1 MLGYVISDVSR
12 AERALYRRTSAA
24 CDAAVAAGVSGRF
37 LAWEHEGL
45 FAVLVANPGLGFLST
60 VTGVVPENVPSVL
73 ELLDSPVWQGIR
85 PTVVVQAGLTEA
97 LLETGLRRTA
107 DRGLALRTLDDSPPE
122 NPRVIDADGPEFV
135 RVLLAGFEVGG
146 PVADYIEAEHQLPTV
161 RRFLAVHEE
170 TPIAAAAM
178 TIHGEVAVLG
188 SASTLR
194 AHRGRGAQT
203 SLLRHRLHLA
213 DLAGCTLA
221 VGTAVPDSVSAAN
234 LMRAGFQVHRRAAFQ
249 R

>member
-1 MLGYVISDVSR
+1 MNVISDVSR
-12 AERALYRRTSAA
+12 AERALYRRTVAA
-24 CDAAVAAGVSGRF
+24 CDAAVAVGVPGRF

-45 FAVLVANPGLGFLST
+45 FAVLVADPGLSFLST
-60 VTGVVPENVPSVL
+60 VTGVVPENVSAVL
-73 ELLDSPVWQGIR
+73 DLLDSPVWQGIR
-85 PTVVVQAGLTEA
+85 PTVVVQAELTEA
-97 LLETGLRRTA
+97 LLDAGLRRTA

-122 NPRVIDADGPEFV
+122 EPRVIGADGPEFV
-135 RVLLAGFEVGG
+135 RVLLAGFEVDG
-146 PVADYIEAEHQLPTV
+146 PVAGYIEAEHRLPTV
-161 RRFLAVHEE
+161 RRFLAVQEK

-178 TIHGEVAVLG
+178 TTHGEVAVLG

-213 DLAGCTLA
+213 ALDGCTLA

-234 LMRAGFQVHRRAAFQ
+234 LVRAGFDVHRRSAFQ